1 MYRSDADSSFAVVY
15 FVAMKAITFEMLRQ
29 EIKSYG
35 PNKLAKEVLYPRQVL
50 QAIAAG
56 RRKPSSRL
64 LARLGMEAVTVYR
77 MIETKGDDRGTP

>member
-1 MYRSDADSSFAVVY
+1 
-15 FVAMKAITFEMLRQ
+15 MKAITFEMLRQ

-56 RRKPSSRL
+56 RRKPSLRL